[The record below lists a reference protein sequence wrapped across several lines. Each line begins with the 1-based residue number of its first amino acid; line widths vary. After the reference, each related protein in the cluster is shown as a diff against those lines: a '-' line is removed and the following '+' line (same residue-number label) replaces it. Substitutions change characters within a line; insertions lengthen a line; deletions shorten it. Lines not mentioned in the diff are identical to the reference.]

1 MLFIY
6 NFNIKLILGG
16 GKMKEELR
24 KRLLEELGEE
34 YADEI
39 EYMLK
44 NIINFYKEN
53 YFLHLQLV
61 KELKKRNELQ
71 KQIDENNLSEFIITE
86 RKNSYKRN
94 PVFASLD
101 RSNKEIMRLSKT
113 LNKTKKKKEDNDN
126 SYFIDFDTADELE
139 LALELLLGLQQWD
152 AFCTHKNVDTDAI
165 TLNQIENETWYINHL
180 QQNPLFN
187 QNELNWN
194 YHFEIFDEIIKKYQ
208 KN

>member
-1 MLFIY
+1 
-6 NFNIKLILGG
+6 
-16 GKMKEELR
+16 MKEELR

-34 YADEI
+34 DYAEEI
-39 EYMLK
+39 DYMIK
-44 NIINFYKEN
+44 NICNFYKEN

-71 KQIDENNLSEFIITE
+71 RQIDENNLSEFIITE

-94 PVFASLD
+94 PVYASLD
-101 RSNKEIMRLSKT
+101 RTNKEIMRLSKT

-126 SYFIDFDTADELE
+126 TYFIDFDTADELE

-152 AFCTHKNVDTDAI
+152 AFCTYRNIDTDSV
-165 TLNQIENETWYINHL
+165 TLNQIENEIWYINHL
-180 QQNPLFN
+180 QRNPLFN
-187 QNELNWN
+187 QNELNWD
-194 YHFEIFDEIIKKYQ
+194 YHFEIFNEIVEKYQ

>member
-1 MLFIY
+1 
-6 NFNIKLILGG
+6 
-16 GKMKEELR
+16 MKEELR
-24 KRLLEELGEE
+24 KRLLEELGED

-39 EYMLK
+39 DYMLK

-71 KQIDENNLSEFIITE
+71 RQIDENNLSEFIITE

-101 RSNKEIMRLSKT
+101 RTNKEIMRLSKT